1 MNICTILNYN
11 IEKLSTSDFYSY
23 FVTIKN
29 IVGLKQTNGVEAQV
43 AGVDHD
49 FCDCGDVKPEKNIQS
64 VLMDLSKEVSELAN
78 IPNATGVSDVKK
90 STKVD

>member
-1 MNICTILNYN
+1 MFLTQLITLLLLYHILIFENLCWELILNICTILNYN

-43 AGVDHD
+43 AAVNYD
-49 FCDCGDVKPEKNIQS
+49 FCDCGDVEP
-64 VLMDLSKEVSELAN
+64 
-78 IPNATGVSDVKK
+78 KK
-90 STKVD
+90 TI